1 MATKSTKKAPVEPVI
16 DEKLYQKMREIY
28 QEYTGQQVADA
39 VARIRREIEAE
50 REAASLDRDIERLVA
65 RRQALGEMGI

>member
-1 MATKSTKKAPVEPVI
+1 MATKTVKKAPAEPQI

-39 VARIRREIEAE
+39 VARIRREIEAQ
-50 REAASLDRDIERLVA
+50 READGLDIDIERLVA
-65 RRQALGEMGI
+65 RRQALKELGI

>member
-28 QEYTGQQVADA
+28 QEYTGQQVAAA
-39 VARIRREIEAE
+39 VARIRREIELE

-65 RRQALGEMGI
+65 RRQASGQMGI

>member
-1 MATKSTKKAPVEPVI
+1 MATKTVKKAPAEPVI

-65 RRQALGEMGI
+65 RRQVLDQMGV

>member
-16 DEKLYQKMREIY
+16 DEKLYQKMHEIY
-28 QEYTGQQVADA
+28 QEYTGQQVAAA
-39 VARIRREIEAE
+39 VARIRKEIELE

-65 RRQALGEMGI
+65 RRQALGQMGI

>member
-28 QEYTGQQVADA
+28 QEYTGQQVAAA
-39 VARIRREIEAE
+39 VARIRREIELE
-50 REAASLDRDIERLVA
+50 REAASLDRDMERLVA
-65 RRQALGEMGI
+65 RRQALGDVGI

>member
-16 DEKLYQKMREIY
+16 DLKLYQKMREIY
-28 QEYTGQQVADA
+28 QEYTGQQVADV
-39 VARIRREIEAE
+39 VARIRREIETE

>member
-65 RRQALGEMGI
+65 RRQALSEMGI